1 MAYKTIIRDNKHLKF
16 IRQLECV
23 LCGSPFVE
31 AAHLRIGT
39 DGATSMKPS
48 DCWVLPLCSSH
59 HRLQHQIGERTF
71 WEGRDPHYLCAE
83 LYKLT
88 GLYEEAIA
96 LIERER
102 VNDGREQAG
111 ETISGCW

>member
-48 DCWVLPLCSSH
+48 DCWVLPLCSPH

-71 WEGRDPHYLCAE
+71 WEGRDPHSLCAE

-88 GLYEEAIA
+88 GLYEEAISF
-96 LIERER
+96 IERER
-102 VNDGREQAG
+102 VNVRCQQ
-111 ETISGCW
+111 TLP